1 MQAMPA
7 MQGFQGQGAHS
18 GSAGVGGGFG
28 GMGGGMV
35 GGMGGS
41 MGGGIGGGTGM
52 RMGMQQQQPQQH
64 QQQQQQSGAG
74 NILSKL
80 ENDFFATQQ
89 TAQPSQGSHTIGQR
103 INAVPTQSLDHFAF
117 LAQK

>member
-1 MQAMPA
+1 MQGMPAAMPA
-7 MQGFQGQGAHS
+7 MQGFQGQGALS
-18 GSAGVGGGFG
+18 GSAGMGGGFG

-35 GGMGGS
+35 GGL
-41 MGGGIGGGTGM
+41 GGGIGGGTGM